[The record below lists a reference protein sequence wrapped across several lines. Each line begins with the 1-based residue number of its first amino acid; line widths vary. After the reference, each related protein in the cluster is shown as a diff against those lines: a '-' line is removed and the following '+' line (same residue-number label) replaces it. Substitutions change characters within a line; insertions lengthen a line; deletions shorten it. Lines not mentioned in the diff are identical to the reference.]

1 MRVAFVSCVKTKS
14 AAPELAEHF
23 YISPWF
29 RMAKEYALRNS
40 DHWFILSASGGLI
53 RPDRPMKPYDLTLNG
68 LGVKLRFTWAD
79 MVIGQIKELDLRSS
93 RAVVLAGKNYREFLM
108 PELMSRF
115 DEVDVPMEGLMMGQ
129 QLSWLAKRV

>member
-1 MRVAFVSCVKTKS
+1 
-14 AAPELAEHF
+14 
-23 YISPWF
+23 
-29 RMAKEYALRNS
+29 
-40 DHWFILSASGGLI
+40 
-53 RPDRPMKPYDLTLNG
+53 MKPYDLTLNG